1 MFCDRAPLIRE
12 KVITHMY
19 VCQRDS
25 EKSDQT
31 IRFRLFLNQSCTLS
45 CAFNKSCLDLIPEH
59 CNEVFGPIINIYT
72 MLKGFIVPYHYLQLY
87 NSDYVCVCFVQNLL
101 NNVLLI
107 ISASSRDVPRVCGT

>member
-1 MFCDRAPLIRE
+1 M
-12 KVITHMY
+12 H

-25 EKSDQT
+25 EESDQT

-45 CAFNKSCLDLIPEH
+45 CAPNKSCLDLIPEH

-72 MLKGFIVPYHYLQLY
+72 MLTGFIVPYHYLQLY
-87 NSDYVCVCFVQNLL
+87 NSDSVCVFFVQNLL